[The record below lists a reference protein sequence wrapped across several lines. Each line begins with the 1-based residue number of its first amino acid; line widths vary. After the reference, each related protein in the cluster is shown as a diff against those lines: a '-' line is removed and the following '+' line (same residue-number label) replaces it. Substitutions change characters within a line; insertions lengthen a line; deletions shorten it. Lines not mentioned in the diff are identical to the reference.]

1 MHKRLELG
9 SFLTYLR
16 MEVTQSD
23 LGLGA
28 RLHTRLGFSGAGGF
42 SVQSPEFGAVK
53 CGDKWVKVMP
63 YMRWYSRDTPARA
76 PLMKSFK
83 YNPHERAPFGW
94 ARKPTHSSTYRRLPF
109 QDVGR
114 NGIRICT
121 YHKNVPKFFVDGV
134 NVGSLLWQLRLATR
148 SISHSKYLVIAG
160 A

>member
-1 MHKRLELG
+1 
-9 SFLTYLR
+9 

-94 ARKPTHSSTYRRLPF
+94 ARIPTHSSTYRRLPF
-109 QDVGR
+109 QDVGEWDWDLYLPQER
-114 NGIRICT
+114 AKVLCRRSGCWVT
-121 YHKNVPKFFVDGV
+121 PVTVE
-134 NVGSLLWQLRLATR
+134 VGNQKHFPLK
-148 SISHSKYLVIAG
+148 ISRYRRCITLSRGSCRDI
-160 A
+160 